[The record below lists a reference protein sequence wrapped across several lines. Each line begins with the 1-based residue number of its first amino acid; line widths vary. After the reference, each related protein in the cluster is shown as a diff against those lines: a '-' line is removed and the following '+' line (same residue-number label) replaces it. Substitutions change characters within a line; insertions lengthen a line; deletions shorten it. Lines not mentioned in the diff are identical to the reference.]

1 MCATNG
7 YLYAFGG
14 WVGEDIGG
22 SIERYDPSTDQ
33 WSLIAKMAEPRFS
46 MGIFAHQGLIYL
58 VGGCTH
64 SRRHMQELVSYNPVT
79 QEWHTYASMIVP
91 RSQMGCVVL
100 DDYLYVVGGT
110 NRHNEVLQS
119 VERYCFKSNSWEI
132 ISPMKEPR
140 ASPSVAAANGK
151 IYVFGG
157 DQIIEVNF
165 YRARTT
171 ISAAECYDPLTNSW
185 SDSVELPQTRSESG
199 AVVI

>member
-1 MCATNG
+1 
-7 YLYAFGG
+7 
-14 WVGEDIGG
+14 
-22 SIERYDPSTDQ
+22 
-33 WSLIAKMAEPRFS
+33 
-46 MGIFAHQGLIYL
+46 
-58 VGGCTH
+58 
-64 SRRHMQELVSYNPVT
+64 
-79 QEWHTYASMIVP
+79 MIVP

-100 DDYLYVVGGT
+100 DEYLYVVGGT

-171 ISAAECYDPLTNSW
+171 IAAAECYDPLTNAW
-185 SDSVELPQTRSESG
+185 TTSVDLPQTRSEAG